1 MSILLN
7 LHQPP
12 FSFLAPEQLE
22 YLVRALVPNAYSAG
36 DSILL
41 PGQVA
46 PGLYIVSQG
55 VVEELDA
62 DDQQLLSQY
71 GPDDIFDVRSALNTN
86 PCKNLY
92 RAVDDT
98 KCYVLKSADF
108 HFLLDN
114 CADFA
119 QYFRTD
125 LGSRQLLL
133 DQHEGSGVSEFLLGH
148 IDGDCIRPPIYVT
161 GQTSLAKVASI
172 MDEHQCQSVLVRTF
186 KNTGIVTN
194 SDLVKATLIDDKPRN
209 SRVADIATFN
219 LVNVNYGDFIFNAL
233 LKMIHHDL
241 DRIVVSRDG
250 DIVGTLELV
259 DVLGLFATQSHMVAM
274 RIEHATSVAD
284 LKETVNSVDIL
295 LSDLNRKGV
304 NVIAIMELMTTLH
317 RRLMQRAFELVFPAH
332 LHNSVCILALGT
344 EGRGEHVLKPGQDN
358 AIIVAD
364 EFQRDEILVFL
375 KKWHDLL
382 CGLGYPRK
390 DNSAIFNNAS
400 WVNTLEGWQR
410 RLQRWQQLPDK
421 DSVMDLSIFMDAQPI
436 CGDADLFTQLN
447 KSLWNRDNQS
457 QVLATIMAAPAL
469 RYEMP
474 LTFLG
479 NLREHNGTIDIRKG
493 GILPIVQGVRALAF
507 ENGIVVTNTLAR
519 LDQLQHLQVIKPDY
533 AQSIKD
539 TLLLLFRI
547 RLRYQLES
555 SNDRDESKIIKV
567 DMLRSAEREMLRYA
581 LHRVK
586 RFKLYLADHFR
597 LTL

>member
-22 YLVRALVPNAYSAG
+22 YLVRALVPNSYSAG
-36 DSILL
+36 DSIIL

-46 PGLYIVSQG
+46 PGLYLVSQG
-55 VVEELDA
+55 VVEELNA
-62 DDQQLLSQY
+62 GDDQLLSQY
-71 GPDDIFDVRSALNTN
+71 GSEDMFDIRSALTEN

-98 KCYVLKSADF
+98 QCYLLKSADF
-108 HFLLDN
+108 HFLLDH

-119 QYFRTD
+119 KYFRTD

-133 DQHEGSGVSEFLLGH
+133 DQHEGAGVSEFLLGH
-148 IDGDCIRPPIYVT
+148 IDDDCIRPPIYVT
-161 GQTSLAKVASI
+161 SQTSLAKVASL
-172 MDEHQCQSVLVRTF
+172 MEQNQCQSVLVRTF
-186 KNTGIVTN
+186 KNTGIITY
-194 SDLVKATLIDDKPRN
+194 SDLVKATLLGNKTRN
-209 SRVADIATFN
+209 SCAADVATFQ

-233 LKMIHHDL
+233 LKMIHHNL

-274 RIEHATSVAD
+274 RIEHATSVAE
-284 LKETVNSVDIL
+284 LSETVKSIDIL
-295 LSDLNRKGV
+295 LSDLNHKGV

-332 LHNSVCILALGT
+332 LHNSICILALGT

-364 EFQRDEILVFL
+364 ELQREEILVLL
-375 KKWHDLL
+375 KKWHELL

-390 DNSAIFNNAS
+390 DDGAIFSNAS
-400 WVNTLEGWQR
+400 WVNTLDGWQR
-410 RLQRWQQLPDK
+410 RLQRWQQLPDQ

-436 CGDADLFTQLN
+436 CGDIDLFAQLN
-447 KSLWNRDNQS
+447 KSWNCDNQS
-457 QVLATIMAAPAL
+457 QVLAAIMAAPAL

-479 NLREHNGTIDIRKG
+479 NLREQNGTIDIRKG

-507 ENGIVVTNTLAR
+507 ENGITATNTLAR
-519 LDQLQHLQVIKPDY
+519 LDQLQSLQVIKPDY

-555 SNDRDESKIIKV
+555 SSDRAEGKIVKV
-567 DMLRSAEREMLRYA
+567 DRLRSAEREMLRYA

-586 RFKLYLADHFR
+586 RFKLYLADHFQ